1 MTNMKFWDTTIDTFD
16 FDKSRS
22 EIISNLDF
30 ISAMSVQEQ
39 TLYKKWVEFNEDL
52 HKSYKRLPVLQSYYG
67 KLWCP
72 TDMSNYTQ
80 TIQEIQNL
88 QPYVE
93 IVEDTDEVKKWVDVR
108 QLIHT
113 MDWNANPGRNV
124 KCYVKDKLTG
134 KILGL
139 ISLGSDITSLGVRD
153 EFIGWNK
160 KDKFEDGKLNNTTI
174 ATTLVSVQPFGYNML
189 GGKLVAALSTSP
201 VIRDYWYKKY
211 NNILVGV
218 GTTSLYG
225 IHSIYNGIP
234 HFKTLGESKGM
245 ISIKPDDK
253 YYDVWHQYVK
263 ELDPV
268 WYDKAINSTG
278 PKQNVLNR
286 ILKEIGVKQT
296 HYNHG
301 FHRGVYFAQ
310 MYENGNQYLCGQI
323 SHQELQIK
331 DKFKRGDDYTID
343 WWKKKAVSRYTNLF
357 NDNKIKPETLFYSD
371 IIGMSWQECK
381 DKYLSEVGR

>member
-1 MTNMKFWDTTIDTFD
+1 
-16 FDKSRS
+16 
-22 EIISNLDF
+22 
-30 ISAMSVQEQ
+30 
-39 TLYKKWVEFNEDL
+39 
-52 HKSYKRLPVLQSYYG
+52 
-67 KLWCP
+67 
-72 TDMSNYTQ
+72 
-80 TIQEIQNL
+80 
-88 QPYVE
+88 
-93 IVEDTDEVKKWVDVR
+93 
-108 QLIHT
+108 

-124 KCYVKDKLTG
+124 KCFVKDKVSG

-153 EFIGWNK
+153 TFIGWTK

-189 GGKLVAALSTSP
+189 GGKLIAALATSP

-218 GTTSLYG
+218 GTTSLYCG
-225 IHSIYNGIP
+225 YSQYNSMP
-234 HFKTLGESKGM
+234 HLKKLGESKGM

-253 YYDVWHQYVK
+253 YYDVWHHWLQTEKSDWYKKEIEDAAVNKSGPVSGVK
-263 ELDPV
+263 Q
-268 WYDKAINSTG
+268 K
-278 PKQNVLNR
+278 
-286 ILKEIGVKQT
+286 ILGQIFKEIGVKPN

-310 MYENGNQYLCGQI
+310 MYENGNQYLCGKITQ
-323 SHQELQIK
+323 QELQIK
-331 DKFKRGDDYTID
+331 DKFKRGDVYTID
-343 WWKKKAVSRYTNLF
+343 WWKKKAVNRYTTLF

-381 DKYLSEVGR
+381 DKYLHEVGR